1 MTIRTAPVAPTP
13 LRRNR
18 GFVLLW
24 FGEGVSVLGAM
35 TSTVVLPL
43 IAVDRFDA
51 TAMQMGLLSAAAWL
65 PWFVLGLGVG
75 ALVDRFDN
83 RRVMITA
90 DLVAGTAMATIPL
103 GALVGLLGF
112 GHLLVVAL
120 VTGTCTVFFR
130 TAYAGFVPEV
140 VADEHLD
147 GANARL
153 VGTESA
159 MQVAGP
165 GLGGGLAA
173 AVGAVGAVLMQTVG
187 FVVSAV
193 CLIAIG
199 RGTQRE
205 RRGSPPSSRR
215 RGAFLRE
222 MREGVVVTAKDP
234 YLRFFAI
241 AGGVSNLGLVGY
253 QSLLVLFMVKELGLG
268 ATTVGWLMSL
278 GAVGGVLG
286 ALVAPA
292 LARRVGT
299 ARAIVVL
306 IVPTGPSAL
315 LIAFAG
321 PGWQAWPLV
330 MGPLLVGVGVVGAN
344 AVRTAWR
351 QRYTPPELLGRT
363 IGAFAVVNFGLMP
376 LGGVLAGLL
385 GSWYGV
391 RTAIAVMAGVHLLG
405 TLAHVISPLWA
416 RRDLPTRMPTLSAGA
431 GTDRHRIRSGPEAG
445 GEAADGSRCPGRAGS
460 RR

>member
-1 MTIRTAPVAPTP
+1 MTVRSVPVAPSP

-35 TSTVVLPL
+35 ASTVVLPL
-43 IAVDRFDA
+43 IAVDRFHA

-65 PWFVLGLGVG
+65 PWFVLGLGAG

-83 RRVMITA
+83 RRVMIIA
-90 DLVAGTAMATIPL
+90 DLVAGAVMATIPL
-103 GALVGLLGF
+103 AALVGLLGF
-112 GHLLVVAL
+112 GQLLAAAL

-173 AVGAVGAVLMQTVG
+173 AIGAVGAVLMQTIG

-199 RGTQRE
+199 RGTAPE
-205 RRGSPPSSRR
+205 RRGSPPTSRGQ
-215 RGAFLRE
+215 GALLRE
-222 MREGVVVTAKDP
+222 IREGIVVTGKDP

-253 QSLLVLFMVKELGLG
+253 QSLLVLFMIESAGL
-268 ATTVGWLMSL
+268 APAAVGWIMSL
-278 GAVGGVLG
+278 GAVGGIIG

-306 IVPTGPSAL
+306 IVPTGPAAL
-315 LIAFAG
+315 LIPLAG

-330 MGPLLVGVGVVGAN
+330 VGPLLVGVGVVGAN

-363 IGAFAVVNFGLMP
+363 IGAFAVINYGLIP

-391 RTAIAVMAGVHLLG
+391 RAAIAVLAGVHLLG
-405 TLAHVISPLWA
+405 TLAHVVSPLWGH
-416 RRDLPTRMPTLSAGA
+416 RDLPTRMPKISEAA
-431 GTDRHRIRSGPEAG
+431 GTDRHRHRAG
-445 GEAADGSRCPGRAGS
+445 DATGADGGAERRRAGP
-460 RR
+460 